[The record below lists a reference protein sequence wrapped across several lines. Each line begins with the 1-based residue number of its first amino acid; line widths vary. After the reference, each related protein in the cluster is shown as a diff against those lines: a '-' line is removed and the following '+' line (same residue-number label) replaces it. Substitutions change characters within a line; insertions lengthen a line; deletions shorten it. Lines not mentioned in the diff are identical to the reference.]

1 MSFLDQDVAT
11 ESQQDAS
18 TSETGYRP
26 AKQLQARLA
35 ASGVRMTRQRKTIL
49 RLLEE
54 ADTHMDAATLLKKA
68 REHVDIDRATVYRT
82 LEVLKKNG
90 LVDELDLMHLRG
102 EMHYFEARS
111 GREHFHLAC
120 LSCGEIREIE
130 HPLFEALKKEIHAQ
144 ESFTIETARLEVGG
158 YCTACKNKK
167 NQTTS
172 VSEKSTSKYEQNPS
186 RSLLAKRCSGSEIG
200 SQKTG
205 D

>member
-1 MSFLDQDVAT
+1 MSCSDPDIAT
-11 ESQQDAS
+11 QSQQDARDGLAS
-18 TSETGYRP
+18 YRP
-26 AKQLQARLA
+26 ANQLQARLA
-35 ASGVRMTRQRKTIL
+35 ASGVRLTRQRKTIL

-54 ADTHMDAATLLKKA
+54 ADTHMDAATLLEKA

-82 LEVLKKNG
+82 LEVLKRNG

-130 HPLFEALKKEIHAQ
+130 HPLFEALKKEILAQ
-144 ESFTIETARLEVGG
+144 EDFTIETARLEVGG

-167 NQTTS
+167 NQAAH
-172 VSEKSTSKYEQNPS
+172 VSEESTSKYEQNPS
-186 RSLLAKRCSGSEIG
+186 RSLLAKRCSGSETG